1 MNPKAFSASFLNWVG
16 FDICLSCPSGLWWFE
31 FFLGKHSC
39 FDFSSQKIFP
49 IFPGVKKY
57 NFLNLHFWKVNDT
70 FYYISFIVFNQMRF
84 QFHDYFGP
92 NVTGTRKLFQKF
104 WTTKFHQSE
113 FGRQEPSTK
122 RGSWDGHTQ
131 ILTCFWP
138 PFYNHNVWKLS
149 AHFFMTFHG
158 YCSFIIMGW
167 NKFWSC
173 IRQKP
178 LFWWRSDTQIREQM
192 SGPGQYL
199 HSDFPP

>member
-1 MNPKAFSASFLNWVG
+1 MVIWVFQASIVVLISLPKKISQYFLASRNITFLAFTFENWRP
-16 FDICLSCPSGLWWFE
+16 PS
-31 FFLGKHSC
+31 
-39 FDFSSQKIFP
+39 
-49 IFPGVKKY
+49 
-57 NFLNLHFWKVNDT
+57 NM
-70 FYYISFIVFNQMRF
+70 YISFIIFNQMQF

-178 LFWWRSDTQIREQM
+178 LFWWKSDTETTFLGDR
-192 SGPGQYL
+192 L
-199 HSDFPP
+199 HSYQ

>member
-1 MNPKAFSASFLNWVG
+1 
-16 FDICLSCPSGLWWFE
+16 
-31 FFLGKHSC
+31 
-39 FDFSSQKIFP
+39 
-49 IFPGVKKY
+49 
-57 NFLNLHFWKVNDT
+57 
-70 FYYISFIVFNQMRF
+70 MRF
-84 QFHDYFGP
+84 QFHDYFCP

-158 YCSFIIMGW
+158 YCSFTTMGW
-167 NKFWSC
+167 NRFWRRIPFWNVFLYITLVQVRDIHIECSK
-173 IRQKP
+173 QFKWNSYFYLSGQNQ
-178 LFWWRSDTQIREQM
+178 LF
-192 SGPGQYL
+192 L
-199 HSDFPP
+199 AALKLL

>member
-1 MNPKAFSASFLNWVG
+1 
-16 FDICLSCPSGLWWFE
+16 
-31 FFLGKHSC
+31 
-39 FDFSSQKIFP
+39 
-49 IFPGVKKY
+49 
-57 NFLNLHFWKVNDT
+57 
-70 FYYISFIVFNQMRF
+70 MRF

-92 NVTGTRKLFQKF
+92 NVTGTLKLFQKF

-173 IRQKP
+173 IWQKP
-178 LFWWRSDTQIREQM
+178 LFWWRSDTATTFLGDRLVINSIEKMRWGEEGITIQFRGMLDSIK
-192 SGPGQYL
+192 PYL
-199 HSDFPP
+199 G